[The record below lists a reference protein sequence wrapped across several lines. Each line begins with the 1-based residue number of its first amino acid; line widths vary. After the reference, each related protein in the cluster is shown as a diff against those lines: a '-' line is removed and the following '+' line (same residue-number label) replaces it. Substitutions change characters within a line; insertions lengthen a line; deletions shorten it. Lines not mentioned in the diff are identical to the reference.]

1 MALDLDSQEELFEA
15 IGAALEALGARA
27 LDIVGSDG
35 LYRMTR
41 WDLFD
46 VTVVQADDGTVTVQ
60 VASGEPLD
68 GEWFLNLAQQAM
80 KARAAA
86 VVVATD

>member
-46 VTVVQADDGTVTVQ
+46 VTVVQADDGAVTVQ

>member
-46 VTVVQADDGTVTVQ
+46 ATVVQADDGVVTVQ
-60 VASGEPLD
+60 VASGEPLN

-80 KARAAA
+80 KARGAAA
-86 VVVATD
+86 VIAD

>member
-46 VTVVQADDGTVTVQ
+46 VTVVQADDGAVTVQ
-60 VASGEPLD
+60 IASEERLD

-80 KARAAA
+80 KARPAA
-86 VVVATD
+86 VAAD